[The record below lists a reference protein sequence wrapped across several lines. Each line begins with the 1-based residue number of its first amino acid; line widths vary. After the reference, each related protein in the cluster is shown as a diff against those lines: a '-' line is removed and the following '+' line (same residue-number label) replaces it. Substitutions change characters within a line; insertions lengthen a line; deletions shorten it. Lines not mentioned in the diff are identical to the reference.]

1 MDSISFIKSP
11 ISAEL
16 EDFKKHFDSCL
27 SSSNLLLNSVIA
39 HIRQK
44 NGKMM
49 RPILVLLAAKLYNEI
64 CPATLHAAVALELL
78 HTASLV
84 HDDVVD
90 ESTERRG
97 QLSVNAVFNNK
108 VAVLTGD
115 YLLATALVEVGMTRN
130 YGIIDIVSKL
140 GQDLAEGELL
150 QLSNVS
156 NPEYSE
162 DIYFDVIRKKTAVL
176 FAACMK
182 AGALSVGAGD
192 EKAEYARLFGE
203 YIGLCFQIKDDI
215 FDYYESK
222 EIGKPTGNDM
232 LEGKLTLPA
241 LYALNSTRDKQA
253 QEIAAKV
260 KSGTATTDE
269 IDIVISVGKFLS
281 GDYETM
287 CDEIQELKATCKEH
301 HLKVILE
308 TGALKTAAN
317 IKKASI
323 LSMYAGAD
331 FIKTSTGKQQPA
343 ATPEAAYVM
352 CQAIKEYHALTGNKI
367 GFKPAGGINCVNDA
381 LIYYTI
387 VKEVLGEEWLNNGLF
402 RLGTSRLANLLL
414 SEIKGEEMKFF

>member
-1 MDSISFIKSP
+1 MDSISLIKSP

-16 EDFKKHFDSCL
+16 EDFKKHFDTCL

-49 RPILVLLAAKLYNEI
+49 RPILVLLAAKLYNEVR
-64 CPATLHAAVALELL
+64 PATLHAAVALELL

-97 QLSVNAVFNNK
+97 QLSVNAIFNNK

-130 YGIIDIVSKL
+130 YAIIDLVSNL

-162 DIYFDVIRKKTAVL
+162 EVYFDVIRKKTAVL

-182 AGALSVGAGD
+182 AGALSVGVDD

-215 FDYYESK
+215 FDYYNSK
-222 EIGKPTGNDM
+222 KIGKPTGNDM
-232 LEGKLTLPA
+232 LEGKLTLPV
-241 LYALNSTRDKQA
+241 LYALNSTKDKA
-253 QEIAAKV
+253 AEEIAVKV
-260 KSGTATTDE
+260 KSGSATTDE
-269 IDIVISVGKFLS
+269 IDYLIEF
-281 GDYETM
+281 
-287 CDEIQELKATCKEH
+287 A
-301 HLKVILE
+301 
-308 TGALKTAAN
+308 
-317 IKKASI
+317 
-323 LSMYAGAD
+323 
-331 FIKTSTGKQQPA
+331 KQQGGIEYA
-343 ATPEAAYVM
+343 VQTM
-352 CQAIKEYHALTGNKI
+352 LTFKEKALSLLASLPDSDVKAALTAYLDYVVDRDK
-367 GFKPAGGINCVNDA
+367 
-381 LIYYTI
+381 
-387 VKEVLGEEWLNNGLF
+387 
-402 RLGTSRLANLLL
+402 
-414 SEIKGEEMKFF
+414 

>member
-1 MDSISFIKSP
+1 
-11 ISAEL
+11 
-16 EDFKKHFDSCL
+16 
-27 SSSNLLLNSVIA
+27 
-39 HIRQK
+39 
-44 NGKMM
+44 MM

-182 AGALSVGAGD
+182 AGGA
-192 EKAEYARLFGE
+192 FG
-203 YIGLCFQIKDDI
+203 G
-215 FDYYESK
+215 SW
-222 EIGKPTGNDM
+222 
-232 LEGKLTLPA
+232 
-241 LYALNSTRDKQA
+241 R
-253 QEIAAKV
+253 
-260 KSGTATTDE
+260 
-269 IDIVISVGKFLS
+269 
-281 GDYETM
+281 
-287 CDEIQELKATCKEH
+287 
-301 HLKVILE
+301 
-308 TGALKTAAN
+308 
-317 IKKASI
+317 
-323 LSMYAGAD
+323 
-331 FIKTSTGKQQPA
+331 
-343 ATPEAAYVM
+343 
-352 CQAIKEYHALTGNKI
+352 
-367 GFKPAGGINCVNDA
+367 
-381 LIYYTI
+381 
-387 VKEVLGEEWLNNGLF
+387 
-402 RLGTSRLANLLL
+402 
-414 SEIKGEEMKFF
+414 